1 MPTSFIISLAKKSN
15 KSIEEVESIW
25 HKSKEI
31 AKEKFKDEND
41 DYWKFV
47 TYLTKR
53 QCNVIATRFTFL
65 VISHSIFQP
74 INAL

>member
-1 MPTSFIISLAKKSN
+1 MRFFRIIIMPTPFIISLAKKSN
-15 KSIEEVESIW
+15 KSVEEVESIW
-25 HKSKEI
+25 HKAKQI

-53 QCNVIATRFTFL
+53 QCNESLSFKEFL
-65 VISHSIFQP
+65 D
-74 INAL
+74 NKC

>member
-1 MPTSFIISLAKKSN
+1 MPTPFIISLAKKSN
-15 KSIEEVESIW
+15 KSIEEVKSIW

-31 AKEKFKDEND
+31 AKEKFKEEND

-53 QCNVIATRFTFL
+53 QCNESLSFKEFL
-65 VISHSIFQP
+65 
-74 INAL
+74 NNKC